1 MEQELNLSDIFIIL
15 RKRIILLIVLPL
27 IAVLISG
34 VVSFYIL
41 APVYEASTSLLLG
54 RTGSQ
59 IEYSDVMLNRQL
71 VKTYSEVA
79 RSRSVLS
86 STISA
91 LRLDMTVG
99 QLQGRVTVSS
109 VRDTE
114 IIAISVRHDDPVMA
128 QRIADQVAA
137 SFSEKVIG
145 FSNIEN
151 ILIVDAAQV
160 PDSPVS
166 PNKMLNIAIAG
177 VLGVMLAV
185 GAAFVLEFL
194 DNTYKKPEE
203 LEQALGLSV
212 LVMVPMNG
220 KGGK

>member
-1 MEQELNLSDIFIIL
+1 MEQELNLSDVFLIL

-34 VVSFYIL
+34 VVSFFVL
-41 APVYEASTSLLLG
+41 TPVYEASTSLLLG

-59 IEYSDVMLNRQL
+59 IEYSDVLLNRQL

-114 IIAISVRHDDPVMA
+114 IIAISVRHDDPLMA

-151 ILIVDAAQV
+151 ILIVDSAQM
-160 PDSPVS
+160 PSAPVS
-166 PNKMLNIAIAG
+166 PNKNLNIAIAG
-177 VLGVMLAV
+177 VLGVMVAV
-185 GAAFVLEFL
+185 GIAFVLEFL

-212 LVMVPMNG
+212 LVMVPMNA